1 MWKNTDKMLLF
12 SVGRPRLNRTNEIP
26 SGDLKPQKPK
36 PTQALLKQTNEIIKK
51 AVQNIVP
58 VSEVPTLANEVV
70 TVTTSESENVPAP
83 SILAPTPE
91 NGVSLNVSNTQE
103 VTTTEPEKPAETP
116 VSQPNIVPST
126 SITTTPPKI
135 VQSNA
140 QFVQVKAPTTTS
152 SRVQSPNVKN
162 FFIRKGI
169 EKHPPNQ
176 PQILSTPTG
185 TFIATSQST
194 PISQMSQVA
203 QMSANKKIIIK
214 SQQILVPASNLK
226 QNPGQTHQIMQVSGQ
241 SNISGTST
249 PIAINASVI
258 ESSSSSDLSG
268 ILDLPILFADN
279 SEGAVQIAQSG
290 QLLNTSGTSNI
301 ALLNSSGGRSTPIG
315 SPANIF
321 ISSPDGKLPNRPVV
335 ISAAKITKPLQQSTV
350 ATTPTTNKVIFINR
364 NQIKQ
369 QIVGS
374 QAMAGSP
381 MVKGL
386 QTLKLMPTSLANTSS
401 STPITLQANQLTKLT
416 PGTKIDL
423 SQLKLLKNASPNV
436 QGGMMKPLILNKGMP
451 TKNAIVIKSSSGTNV
466 VQAHPVIKGNV
477 LNKNITVRK
486 VMNVMPG
493 VKQFTTTPIGSPVGT
508 PTPTPTATPVATP
521 AASPIT
527 VSSAHSTPIK
537 SPTKST
543 NVITSNITPVSSST
557 TPKTTR
563 KTRNSN

>member
-1 MWKNTDKMLLF
+1 M
-12 SVGRPRLNRTNEIP
+12 NRTNEIP

-36 PTQALLKQTNEIIKK
+36 PTQALLKQTNEAIKM

-58 VSEVPTLANEVV
+58 VSEVPTLSNEVV
-70 TVTTSESENVPAP
+70 TVTTSESENVPTP
-83 SILAPTPE
+83 IVAPTPE
-91 NGVSLNVSNTQE
+91 NGVNLNVSNTQE
-103 VTTTEPEKPAETP
+103 VTTTELEKKPEIQ
-116 VSQPNIVPST
+116 VSQPNIVPSA

-169 EKHPPNQ
+169 DKNPPNQ

-194 PISQMSQVA
+194 PISQMSQVT

-226 QNPGQTHQIMQVSGQ
+226 QNTSQTHQIMQVSGQ
-241 SNISGTST
+241 SSISGTST
-249 PIAINASVI
+249 PIAINANVI

-290 QLLNTSGTSNI
+290 QILNTSSTSNI
-301 ALLNSSGGRSTPIG
+301 ALLNTSGGRNTPIG
-315 SPANIF
+315 SSANIF

-335 ISAAKITKPLQQSTV
+335 ISAAKITKPLSTV
-350 ATTPTTNKVIFINR
+350 ATTPSTNKVIFINR

-374 QAMAGSP
+374 QAMTGTP
-381 MVKGL
+381 IVKGL

-401 STPITLQANQLTKLT
+401 STPITLQANQLTKFT
-416 PGTKIDL
+416 PGAKIDL
-423 SQLKLLKNASPNV
+423 SQLKLLKNNSPHV
-436 QGGMMKPLILNKGMP
+436 QSGMMKPLIINKSIP
-451 TKNAIVIKSSSGTNV
+451 TKNAIVIKSPSVTNV
-466 VQAHPVIKGNV
+466 MQAHPVIKGNV

-493 VKQFTTTPIGSPVGT
+493 VKSFPTTPIGTPVATPTAT
-508 PTPTPTATPVATP
+508 PTPTPVATP

-527 VSSAHSTPIK
+527 VPSTNASPIK
-537 SPTKST
+537 SPTKTT
-543 NVITSNITPVSSST
+543 NVVTSNTLPVSSST